1 MQKFKFF
8 LLILLIV
15 LVSCKEEPKK
25 FNDDSVLK
33 ITGETQGTT
42 YTILYYDSLNRNIKV
57 SVDSILSR
65 IDSSLSTY
73 KPNSIISKFNKA
85 KDCTWIDGH
94 FLELFFKSEEV
105 VEATGGAFDPTV
117 KSVLNIW
124 GFGSSPMD
132 ITDFKKSLLEDVNQ
146 DSLIYEYRKRIAL
159 EKRDLVGWDL
169 LMLGGDILYNTL
181 EQMNDEDYKDNFVC
195 KDKPEVE
202 LTFDAIAQGYS
213 VDVIAEYM
221 FFNLGIK
228 SFLIE
233 VGGEIIAEGRKPSG
247 KQWTVSIEHP
257 DIKNPDQDPQ
267 LAIVPMGNLRS
278 LAVSGNYRNYLK
290 SYNGKSYGHSIDPR
304 TGISAENKMLSVA
317 VFADECALA
326 DAYATAFMV
335 MGVEEA
341 VSFVEINPYIDLEVM
356 FTYLN
361 DSNKLEIY
369 TSTGLKNLITIN
381 TP

>member
-1 MQKFKFF
+1 MQKINLFYC
-8 LLILLIV
+8 ILLIA
-15 LVSCKEEPKK
+15 LVSCKQEAPK
-25 FNDDSVLK
+25 FTDESVIT

-42 YTILYYDSLNRNIKV
+42 YTILYYDTLNRNIKV
-57 SVDSILSR
+57 AVDSILAR

-73 KPNSIISKFNKA
+73 KPNSIISKFNQS
-85 KDCTWIDGH
+85 KDCAWIDSH

-105 VEATGGAFDPTV
+105 CEATGGAFDPTV
-117 KSVLNIW
+117 KSILNIW
-124 GFGSSPMD
+124 GFGSNPMD
-132 ITDFKKSLLEDVNQ
+132 ISEYKNSLPDNEIK
-146 DSLIYEYRKRIAL
+146 DSLIYEYRKKIAL
-159 EKRDLVGWDL
+159 KNRDLVGWDL
-169 LMLGGDILYNTL
+169 LMLGGDILYNTV
-181 EQMNDEDYKDNFVC
+181 EEMNDEDYKDNFVC

-213 VDVIAEYM
+213 VDVIAEYL
-221 FFNLGIK
+221 FFKLGIK

-233 VGGEIIAEGRKPSG
+233 VGGEIMAEGRKPSG
-247 KQWTVSIEHP
+247 KKWTVSIEHP
-257 DIKNPDQDPQ
+257 DIENPDLDPQ

-290 SYNGKSYGHSIDPR
+290 SYNGKRYGHSIDPR

-356 FTYLN
+356 FTYVN
-361 DSNKLEIY
+361 DSNQLEIY
-369 TSTGLKNLITIN
+369 TSEGLKGSIN
-381 TP
+381 INR